1 MEENPLPAFSEPNKD
16 NETNITSEELATF
29 AVAFKDK
36 IRMSDYIAEQFSIN
50 ALLPPVTSEMI
61 AKLAVKIPPPKT
73 KKLTNKTL
81 VLDLDNTLVYVMTA
95 QAFDSKKV
103 FKDADVRSAKYIDTK
118 KGITMELRI
127 IIRPYAIEML
137 KQLTTYYEII
147 IFTAANKAY
156 GDAVIDE
163 LDPTNTLIDYRLYRD
178 SCIRSNSSYVKDLR
192 ILDRKM
198 ESMVMV
204 DDSIASFSSHLENG
218 IFIPPFAGGEPD
230 NELGALWIFLRQI
243 TSATD
248 VRVPIAAKYNLS
260 FFYKMFS
267 INKAQK

>member
-1 MEENPLPAFSEPNKD
+1 MPSPSEANKD
-16 NETNITSEELATF
+16 SKTNITGEELATF
-29 AVAFKDK
+29 AIAFKDK
-36 IRMSDYIAEQFSIN
+36 IRMSDYIAEQFRIN
-50 ALLPPVTSEMI
+50 ASLPPVTPEMI
-61 AKLAVKIPPPKT
+61 AKLAVKIPPSKN
-73 KKLTNKTL
+73 KKLTDKTL

-95 QAFDSKKV
+95 QAFDSKKI

-118 KGITMELRI
+118 KGTTMKLKV
-127 IIRPYAIEML
+127 IIRPYAIEMI
-137 KQLTTYYEII
+137 KQLTSYYEIL

-156 GDAVIDE
+156 GDAVINE

-178 SCIRSNSSYVKDLR
+178 SCIRSNGSYVKDLR
-192 ILDRKM
+192 ILNRKM
-198 ESMVMV
+198 ESIVMV
-204 DDSIASFSSHLENG
+204 DDSIAAFSSHLENG
-218 IFIPPFAGGEPD
+218 IFIPPFTGAEPD

-267 INKAQK
+267 IDKAQK